1 MFIRKGLI
9 IGQFATSII
18 LIAGTIIIYQQVN
31 FMRNQK
37 LGANIN
43 QTLVLD
49 GPSERQD
56 TSYQNSYQPFK
67 NEMLQIN
74 GIKNIAASSGVM
86 GKEIYMTNGAYLV
99 NSKDKN
105 SIDFLYALC

>member
-37 LGANIN
+37 LGADIS
-43 QTLVLD
+43 QTLILN
-49 GPSERQD
+49 GPSSKARQQL
-56 TSYQNSYQPFK
+56 SN
-67 NEMLQIN
+67 
-74 GIKNIAASSGVM
+74 
-86 GKEIYMTNGAYLV
+86 
-99 NSKDKN
+99 
-105 SIDFLYALC
+105 FLPGF